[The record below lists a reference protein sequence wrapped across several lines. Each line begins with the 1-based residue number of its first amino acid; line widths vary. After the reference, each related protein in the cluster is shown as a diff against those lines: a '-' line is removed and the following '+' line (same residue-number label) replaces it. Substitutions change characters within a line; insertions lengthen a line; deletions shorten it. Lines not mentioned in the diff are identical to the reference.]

1 MIEGFRFCPFTQE
14 EESKSMNKAENLKPV
29 PNRGNHKCF
38 GCSKN
43 NPSGLQMKFFTDEKS
58 VFSWLTVPEHLSG
71 WNNLVHGGVLSTILD
86 EIMSWS
92 AIYLLKK
99 IILTKSIT
107 VDFMKPVFIGK
118 ELRVEG
124 KVLEVM
130 NHREALL
137 EGFIYDKEDNLCA
150 KSIGT
155 FALIKPQIAKKL
167 GFMDDEALKGLQPLI
182 EE

>member
-1 MIEGFRFCPFTQE
+1 MSRT
-14 EESKSMNKAENLKPV
+14 ENLRQV
-29 PNRGNHKCF
+29 PNRGSHKCF

-92 AIYLLKK
+92 AICLLKK

-107 VDFMKPVFIGK
+107 VDFIKPVFIGQ
-118 ELRVEG
+118 ELRIEG
-124 KVLEVM
+124 NVLEVK
-130 NHREALL
+130 NRKEALL
-137 EGFIYDKEDNLCA
+137 EGFIYDMDENICA
-150 KSIGT
+150 RSIGT
-155 FALIKPQIAKKL
+155 FALITPQIAKKL
-167 GFMDDEALKGLQPLI
+167 GIMDDEALQDMKPLI